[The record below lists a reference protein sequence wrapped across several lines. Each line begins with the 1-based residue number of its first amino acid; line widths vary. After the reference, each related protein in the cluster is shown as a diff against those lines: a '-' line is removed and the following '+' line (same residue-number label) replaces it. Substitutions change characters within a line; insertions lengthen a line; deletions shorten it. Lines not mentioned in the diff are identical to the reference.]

1 MPSKQADVLVG
12 RRYLAKG
19 YVDQALELF
28 TRNADAVSAQDWT
41 QLRDKLL
48 ERGRIQDMV
57 RVCDLGHVPLPS
69 EQLIARGDKA
79 LVHKDIDLVID
90 LYELAGADRSRWEK
104 VVDVLVEMPERKRQ
118 AVAIADRYLVDAAD
132 RLTIAAP
139 DTGQG
144 APRTSPTTAAIKA
157 VK

>member
-12 RRYLAKG
+12 RRYLARG
-19 YVDQALELF
+19 YLDQALELF
-28 TRNADAVSAQDWT
+28 TRNADVVAAQDWT
-41 QLRDKLL
+41 SLRDKLL
-48 ERGRIQDMV
+48 ERGRIHDMV
-57 RVCDLGHVPLPS
+57 RVCELGRVPIPS

-79 LVHKDIDLVID
+79 LVTKDIDLVID
-90 LYELAGADRSRWEK
+90 LYELAGADRVRWEK

-132 RLTIAAP
+132 AAE
-139 DTGQG
+139 DITTGIRPG
-144 APRTSPTTAAIKA
+144 PRPIRGVKAIQA